1 MKFTKQIAQALA
13 NRAKKELTNIR
24 KERIESFKVPEEV
37 IVQMSQIA
45 AKYFAA
51 IGTANITL
59 RQLQNITK
67 SNYGRWELASMG
79 YDEIVEKLKSDIA
92 ENSIP
97 KVPSVIDLADDFLV
111 ESIDA
116 VNAEELITK
125 VVSKYS

>member
-1 MKFTKQIAQALA
+1 MKFTKQIAQALV

-51 IGTANITL
+51 IGTANTTL

-79 YDEIVEKLKSDIA
+79 YDKIVEKLKSDIA